1 MLGVEL
7 LHLVVVEE
15 ALGGILLIKALVLN
29 SLTLEVLA
37 CLFSNIALILVANVV
52 FVAQFNTRI

>member
-29 SLTLEVLA
+29 SLTLQVPA
-37 CLFSNIALILVANVV
+37 CLFTNIALILVANVV
-52 FVAQFNTRI
+52 FVAKFIPRI

>member
-15 ALGGILLIKALVLN
+15 ALGEILLIKALVLN
-29 SLTLEVLA
+29 SSTLEVPTH
-37 CLFSNIALILVANVV
+37 LFTNIALILVANVV
-52 FVAQFNTRI
+52 FVAQFIPRI